1 MAGFSIGKYISIRKH
16 NVRLKIQGHI
26 VSFKTILVHVD
37 EAKNSD
43 SRIAVAAQLA
53 KTTDAHLIGTAMTG
67 VFHLLYESLGF
78 EFGEPN
84 ITPYL
89 DTLRQRADGS
99 LNRFENMMQQ
109 IGVASFE
116 KRLTDDEAAAGVSLQ
131 ARYSDLVV
139 LGQYNHQEIASSAY
153 PPEYVVINS
162 GCPSLIVPYAGS
174 FNNISDRV
182 LIAWNESLEA
192 NRAVR
197 HALPLLKMAKAV
209 DLVIFNH
216 SKKSDIYGEQPG
228 SDIALYLA
236 RHNIKVN
243 VMQERTEIDP
253 GNALL
258 SLAANMNSDLLVM
271 GCYGHSRLREI
282 LLGGTTRT
290 VLESMTIPVFMSH

>member
-1 MAGFSIGKYISIRKH
+1 MC
-16 NVRLKIQGHI
+16 
-26 VSFKTILVHVD
+26 FKTILVHVD
-37 EAKNSD
+37 ETKNSD
-43 SRIAVAAQLA
+43 SRIEAAAQLA
-53 KTTDAHLIGTAMTG
+53 KATDAHLIGTAMTG

-89 DTLRQRADGS
+89 DTLRQRADDS
-99 LNRFENMMQQ
+99 LNRFENMMHR

-116 KRLTDDEAAAGVSLQ
+116 KRLTDDEAATGISLQ
-131 ARYSDLVV
+131 ARYSDLLV
-139 LGQYNHQEIASSAY
+139 LGQYHHEEIASSAY
-153 PPEYVVINS
+153 APEYVIINS
-162 GCPSLIVPYAGS
+162 GCPALIVPYAGS
-174 FNNISDRV
+174 FNNISERV

-209 DLVIFNH
+209 DLVIFNPPPE
-216 SKKSDIYGEQPG
+216 SDIYGEQPG

-243 VMQERTEIDP
+243 VMQDTTEIDP

-258 SLAANMNSDLLVM
+258 SLAANLNSNLLVM

-290 VLESMTIPVFMSH
+290 ILKSMTIPVFMSH